1 MRYIDMF
8 SEMIDELLEN
18 ISPSAD
24 VPDYDLDD
32 VIDVLRMYREARL
45 NAQANG
51 SAMDIDGEDPATT
64 VSPLPKALTRR

>member
-8 SEMIDELLEN
+8 SEMIDELMEN
-18 ISPSAD
+18 ITPSEEI
-24 VPDYDLDD
+24 PDYDLDD

-45 NAQANG
+45 NAQSGG
-51 SAMDIDGEDPATT
+51 SAMEIDGQEMTQN